1 MSGFLRIL
9 AKSDIGKAREMNQD
23 SFYVS
28 SEEDEVKL
36 FILADG
42 MGGYKGGE
50 IASKVAIT
58 AVSKY
63 IIEKFDE
70 IPKDKQSILNL
81 VEDSIEFANSA
92 IYEESEQDEELQDMG
107 TTLEVVLIYKNKV
120 YIGHIGDS
128 RIYRV
133 RKNKMKKITTD
144 HSYVEKLIQDGDITR
159 EEAYNHPKK
168 NLLIKALGT
177 DEEACPDM
185 IYTVLNKND
194 VIVICSDGLTNMLRE
209 EEILEV
215 VKEPNENCAD
225 VLVEEANLA
234 GGLDNITVIV
244 IDNR

>member
-1 MSGFLRIL
+1 MRVFTKTDVGM
-9 AKSDIGKAREMNQD
+9 ARSMNQD
-23 SFYVS
+23 SFLVS
-28 SEEDEVKL
+28 DNNRNGL
-36 FILADG
+36 NLYILADG

-120 YIGHIGDS
+120 
-128 RIYRV
+128 
-133 RKNKMKKITTD
+133 TTD
-144 HSYVEKLIQDGDITR
+144 HSYVEKLIQDGEITR

-194 VIVICSDGLTNMLRE
+194 VILICSDGLTNM
-209 EEILEV
+209 I
-215 VKEPNENCAD
+215 
-225 VLVEEANLA
+225 VEERRGNF
-234 GGLDNITVIV
+234 
-244 IDNR
+244 RSS

>member
-1 MSGFLRIL
+1 MRVFT
-9 AKSDIGKAREMNQD
+9 KTDIGMARSMNQD
-23 SFYVS
+23 SFLVS
-28 SEEDEVKL
+28 DNNRNGL
-36 FILADG
+36 NLYILADG

-128 RIYRV
+128 RVYRV
-133 RKNKMKKITTD
+133 RKNRMKKITTD
-144 HSYVEKLIQDGDITR
+144 HSYVEKLIQDGEITR

-194 VIVICSDGLTNMLRE
+194 VILICSDGLTNMVRE

-225 VLVEEANLA
+225 ILVEEANLA

>member
-1 MSGFLRIL
+1 MKVFTRS
-9 AKSDIGKAREMNQD
+9 MNQD
-23 SFYVS
+23 SLLVS
-28 SEEDEVKL
+28 DNNRNGL
-36 FILADG
+36 NLYILADG

>member
-1 MSGFLRIL
+1 MRVFTKTDVGMSR
-9 AKSDIGKAREMNQD
+9 SMNQD
-23 SFYVS
+23 SFLVS
-28 SEEDEVKL
+28 DNNRNGL
-36 FILADG
+36 NLYILADG

-63 IIEKFDE
+63 ILEKFDE

-194 VIVICSDGLTNMLRE
+194 VIIICSDGLTNMVRE

-225 VLVEEANLA
+225 ILVEEANLA

>member
-1 MSGFLRIL
+1 MRVFT
-9 AKSDIGKAREMNQD
+9 KTDIGKARSMNQD
-23 SFYVS
+23 SFLVSENKDNGLNLYV
-28 SEEDEVKL
+28 
-36 FILADG
+36 LADG

-58 AVSKY
+58 AVSKF
-63 IIEKFDE
+63 ILEKFDE
-70 IPKDKQSILNL
+70 IQKDKQSILNL
-81 VEDSIEFANSA
+81 IEDSIEFANSA

-107 TTLEVVLIYKNKV
+107 TTLEVVLIYKGKV

-128 RIYRV
+128 RIYRI

-144 HSYVEKLIQDGDITR
+144 HSYVEKLIQDGEITR

-177 DEEACPDM
+177 DEQAEPDV

-194 VIVICSDGLTNMLRE
+194 VIVMCSDGLTNMVRE
-209 EEILEV
+209 EKILDII
-215 VKEPNENCAD
+215 KMNTDDMTGILIN
-225 VLVEEANLA
+225 EANFA

>member
-1 MSGFLRIL
+1 MKVFT
-9 AKSDIGKAREMNQD
+9 KTDVGKTRSMNQD
-23 SFYVS
+23 SFFVS
-28 SEEDEVKL
+28 DNNSNGL
-36 FILADG
+36 NLYILADG

-58 AVSKY
+58 AVSKF
-63 IIEKFDE
+63 ILEKFDE
-70 IPKDKQSILNL
+70 IQKDKQSILNL

-107 TTLEVVLIYKNKV
+107 TTLEVVLIYKGKV

-144 HSYVEKLIQDGDITR
+144 HSYVEKLIQDGEITR

-194 VIVICSDGLTNMLRE
+194 VIIICSDGLTNMIRE
-209 EEILEV
+209 DEILEI
-215 VKEPNENCAD
+215 VKEPNEDCAEI
-225 VLVEEANLA
+225 LVEEANLA

>member
-1 MSGFLRIL
+1 MKVFT
-9 AKSDIGKAREMNQD
+9 KTDIGKTRSMNQD
-23 SFYVS
+23 SLLVS
-28 SEEDEVKL
+28 ENKSNGL
-36 FILADG
+36 NLYILADG

-58 AVSKY
+58 AVSKF
-63 IIEKFDE
+63 ITQEFDG
-70 IPKDKQSILNL
+70 IQKDKQSILNL
-81 VEDSIEFANSA
+81 IEDAIEFANSA

-107 TTLEVVLIYKNKV
+107 TTLEVVLIYKEKV

-128 RIYRV
+128 RIYRI

-177 DEEACPDM
+177 DEQAEPDI

-194 VIVICSDGLTNMLRE
+194 IIVMCSDGLTNMVRE
-209 EEILEV
+209 EKILDI
-215 VKEPNENCAD
+215 VKENTED
-225 VLVEEANLA
+225 MTDILVNEANFA

>member
-1 MSGFLRIL
+1 MKVFT
-9 AKSDIGKAREMNQD
+9 KTDIGKTRNMNQD
-23 SFYVS
+23 SLLVS
-28 SEEDEVKL
+28 ENKSNGL
-36 FILADG
+36 NLYILADG

-58 AVSKY
+58 AVSKF
-63 IIEKFDE
+63 IEQEFDQ
-70 IPKDKQSILNL
+70 IQKDKQSILNL
-81 VEDSIEFANSA
+81 IEDAIEFANSA

-107 TTLEVVLIYKNKV
+107 TTLEVVLIYKGKV

-128 RIYRV
+128 RIYRI

-177 DEEACPDM
+177 DEQAEPDI

-194 VIVICSDGLTNMLRE
+194 IIVMCSDGLTNMVRE
-209 EEILEV
+209 EKILDII
-215 VKEPNENCAD
+215 KENTED
-225 VLVEEANLA
+225 MTGILVNEANFA

>member
-1 MSGFLRIL
+1 M
-9 AKSDIGKAREMNQD
+9 
-23 SFYVS
+23 
-28 SEEDEVKL
+28 
-36 FILADG
+36 
-42 MGGYKGGE
+42 
-50 IASKVAIT
+50 
-58 AVSKY
+58 
-63 IIEKFDE
+63 
-70 IPKDKQSILNL
+70 NL

>member
-1 MSGFLRIL
+1 MRVFTKTDVGM
-9 AKSDIGKAREMNQD
+9 ARSMNQD
-23 SFYVS
+23 SFLVS
-28 SEEDEVKL
+28 DNNRNGL
-36 FILADG
+36 NLYILADG

-128 RIYRV
+128 RVYRV
-133 RKNKMKKITTD
+133 RKNRMKKITTD
-144 HSYVEKLIQDGDITR
+144 HSYVEKLIQDGEITR

-194 VIVICSDGLTNMLRE
+194 VILICSDGLTNMVRE

-225 VLVEEANLA
+225 ILVEEANLA

>member
-1 MSGFLRIL
+1 MKVFTKTDVGMTRS
-9 AKSDIGKAREMNQD
+9 MNQD
-23 SFYVS
+23 SLLVS
-28 SEEDEVKL
+28 DNNRNGL
-36 FILADG
+36 NLYILADG

-225 VLVEEANLA
+225 VLVEEVNLA